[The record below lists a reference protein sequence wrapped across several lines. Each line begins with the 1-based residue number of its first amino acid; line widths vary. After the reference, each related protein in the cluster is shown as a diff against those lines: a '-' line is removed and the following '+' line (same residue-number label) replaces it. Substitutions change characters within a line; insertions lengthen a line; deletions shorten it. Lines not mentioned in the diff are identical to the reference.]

1 MRAAAPTSRS
11 PRTRRILHVDV
22 DAMFVQCAVMADP
35 ARLEGQPLILVGG
48 SSERRGVVTSASYGC
63 RALGVRSAMPMATA
77 LRLCPDAV
85 VVPVPRETVRQA
97 SRTLAEALDLWS
109 PVVNLASVDE
119 AYLDLTGTE
128 ALHLD
133 EPLEATAWRIR
144 EDVRERTRLEVSIGG
159 GTNRLVAKLATSR
172 AKPAGVHVVPPGRE
186 EAFVA
191 SLEISDLP
199 GVGPVL
205 LDALRRR
212 GIGTMAALRAL
223 PAETLAVWLGEDRA
237 QWLWRRCRGMDSS
250 PSGDDRGARSI
261 SSETTF
267 SRDTADPE
275 LLESALLEQVVTVAA
290 SLRRQGLFAR
300 TLTVRLRDADFRD
313 RSRSRTLPEPIRTDR
328 AIYAAARALL
338 DDLRRQRSV
347 PARLVGVGLT
357 NLVSSADNAQGVL
370 FGVAPPLEDERDRRL
385 SGAVDEIR
393 RRHGEV
399 IHPGSVLRGKGRQGP
414 GATG

>member
-35 ARLEGQPLILVGG
+35 ARLEGQRLILVGG

-77 LRLCPDAV
+77 PRLCPDAV

-97 SRTLAEALDLWS
+97 SR
-109 PVVNLASVDE
+109 PVVHLASVDE
-119 AYLDLTGTE
+119 AYLELTGTE
-128 ALHLD
+128 ALHLG
-133 EPLEATAWRIR
+133 EPLEATARRIR
-144 EDVRERTRLEVSIGG
+144 EDLRERTRLDVSIGG

-172 AKPAGVHVVPPGRE
+172 AKPAGVHVVPPGGE

-191 SLEISDLP
+191 TLEISDLP
-199 GVGPVL
+199 GVGPVPL
-205 LDALRRR
+205 GALRRR
-212 GIGTMAALRAL
+212 GIATMVALRAL

-237 QWLWRRCRGMDSS
+237 KWLWRRCRGMDSS
-250 PSGDDRGARSI
+250 PPGDDRGARSI

-267 SRDTADPE
+267 SQDTADPE

-328 AIYAAARALL
+328 AIYAAARTLL

-357 NLVSSADNAQGVL
+357 NLVSSADDGQGVL

-393 RRHGEV
+393 RKHGEV
-399 IHPGSVLRGKGRQGP
+399 IGPGSVLRRKGRHGP
-414 GATG
+414 GGMG